1 MTNNKRILNI
11 LEDET
16 YKGLI
21 NRDAY
26 LLRNERGTERSL
38 SKELR
43 DLYSTC
49 VLEYEFIEQLSPF
62 KKNFANE
69 VTGLSKM
76 FNQFYLEQDFHYLT
90 KQAKQ
95 ELCEVGIESMM
106 NSIRERNKALLTRS
120 ILLEDDYLENRLHHL
135 IEYGEEAIEFKN
147 KDMEYL
153 LEQIEILLRE
163 MHKHFFKIEEEKALD
178 GLNANVCKE
187 LFMGYIMRCSKY
199 FPNVAT
205 GHVIAIGDYYLERM
219 NTLSNNEIKDYKKLQ
234 VCPISYG
241 LNNNM
246 LNKFKVRKMA
256 IISENL
262 EKIRCIVEEQ
272 SFNTIIDSFIV
283 TSEKILEEINSGT
296 KLYEIFFGEAE
307 FGNSLMKILET
318 LPKLEKNIYNEKQA
332 N

>member
-11 LEDET
+11 LEDEK

-21 NRDAY
+21 NRDAH
-26 LLRNERGTERSL
+26 LLRNERGTEQSL

-62 KKNFANE
+62 KKNFTTE
-69 VTGLSKM
+69 LTGMSKM

-90 KQAKQ
+90 KSAKQ

-147 KDMEYL
+147 KDMDYL

-163 MHKHFFKIEEEKALD
+163 MNKHFFKIEEEKALD
-178 GLNANVCKE
+178 GLNKDVCSE
-187 LFMGYIMRCSKY
+187 LFMGYLIRCSEY

-205 GHVIAIGDYYLERM
+205 GHVIDIGDYYLERIH
-219 NTLSNNEIKDYKKLQ
+219 TLTDNEIKDYKKLK

-246 LNKFKVRKMA
+246 ITKFKIRKMG

-262 EKIRCIVEEQ
+262 EGIKYIVEEH
-272 SFNTIIDSFIV
+272 SFNDIIESFIA
-283 TSEKILEEINSGT
+283 TSEKILEEINAGK
-296 KLYEIFFGEAE
+296 KLYEIFLGEADY
-307 FGNSLMKILET
+307 GNYLMKILET

>member
-21 NRDAY
+21 KRDDN
-26 LLRNERGTERSL
+26 LLRNERGTEQSV
-38 SKELR
+38 SNELR
-43 DLYSTC
+43 DLYSTR

-62 KKNFANE
+62 KKNFTTE
-69 VTGLSKM
+69 LTGISKM
-76 FNQFYLEQDFHYLT
+76 FNEFYLEQDFHYLT
-90 KQAKQ
+90 KSAKQ
-95 ELCEVGIESMM
+95 ELCEVGIKGMM

-120 ILLEDDYLENRLHHL
+120 MLLEDDYLENRLQHL
-135 IEYGEEAIEFKN
+135 VEYGEEAIEFKN

-163 MHKHFFKIEEEKALD
+163 MNKYFFKIEEKKALD
-178 GLNANVCKE
+178 GLNKDMCSE
-187 LFMGYIMRCSKY
+187 LFMRYLIRCAEY

-205 GHVIAIGDYYLERM
+205 GHVIDIGDYYLERIH
-219 NTLSNNEIKDYKKLQ
+219 TLTDNEIKDYKKLQ

-241 LNNNM
+241 LNNDM
-246 LNKFKVRKMA
+246 LTKFKIRKMG

-262 EKIRCIVEEQ
+262 EKISFIVKKQ
-272 SFNTIIDSFIV
+272 SFNNIIESFIA
-283 TSEKILEEINSGT
+283 TSEKILEEINAGE
-296 KLYEIFFGEAE
+296 KLYEIFLGEADY
-307 FGNSLMKILET
+307 GNSLMKILET